1 MRLVLTAILGSTRHT
16 RRQRRDAGLQI
27 LEGELGEKPK
37 FVLVSIANKQEYAVR
52 IAALEAHLIK
62 MSQKVCSVSAD

>member
-1 MRLVLTAILGSTRHT
+1 
-16 RRQRRDAGLQI
+16 LQI